1 MIFTNQSL
9 HGEEVTIK
17 KVHFQ
22 EEATVIITIIIT
34 RGEGPSIQEETE
46 VVVMPRETHT
56 KNLIIKIKITKLM
69 KKMLRKVKRRE
80 KHIKEAEDLIK
91 RMVNMFREE
100 VEEETSEALTEEE
113 ERTKVNTK
121 DIMKIVEATIIIK
134 KTGKE
139 VEVVIRNSRKK

>member
-1 MIFTNQSL
+1 
-9 HGEEVTIK
+9 
-17 KVHFQ
+17 
-22 EEATVIITIIIT
+22 
-34 RGEGPSIQEETE
+34 
-46 VVVMPRETHT
+46 
-56 KNLIIKIKITKLM
+56 M

-100 VEEETSEALTEEE
+100 VEEETSEVLTEEE

-139 VEVVIRNSRKK
+139 EEVVIRNNRKK